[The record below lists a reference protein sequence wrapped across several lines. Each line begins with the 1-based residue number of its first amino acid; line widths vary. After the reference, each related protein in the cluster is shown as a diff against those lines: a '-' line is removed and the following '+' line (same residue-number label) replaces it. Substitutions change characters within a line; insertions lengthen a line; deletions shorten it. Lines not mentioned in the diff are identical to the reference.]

1 MYILLT
7 NDDGYQS
14 EGLLALK
21 QALEQVAEVAVLAP
35 ERNWSACSHSRLL
48 HQPLTVRQAT
58 LADGSAALISD
69 GTPSDCV
76 ALAMMDLLP
85 RRPDLVISGINR
97 GPNMGS
103 DVTYS
108 GTVGAAME
116 GILFGLPAIAISL
129 DAFNDW
135 DFGPAALL
143 AGQLVP
149 IVARQGLPPGVLLN
163 VNVPRGQIHGL
174 RFTRLGRR
182 IYQDKLEMIESDEND
197 GWQRFRLS
205 GTVPTAELL
214 PGTDLAA
221 TAEGYVSIT
230 PLHLDLTEHR
240 LLEEMPGWEWKLPGG

>member
-21 QALEQVAEVAVLAP
+21 QALEQVAEVAALAP

-48 HQPLTVRQAT
+48 HQPLTVRRAT

-76 ALAMMDLLP
+76 ALALMDLLP

-116 GILFGLPAIAISL
+116 GVLFGLPAVAISL
-129 DAFNDW
+129 DAFNGW
-135 DFGPAALL
+135 DFGPAARL
-143 AGQLVP
+143 AQQLVP
-149 IVARQGLPPGVLLN
+149 IIVRQGLPPGVLLN
-163 VNVPRGQIHGL
+163 VNVPQGQIRGL

-182 IYQDKLEMIESDEND
+182 IYQDRLELIESDEND
-197 GWQRFRLS
+197 GWRRFRLS
-205 GTVPTAELL
+205 GALPTAELL

-221 TAEGYVSIT
+221 TAAGYVSIT
-230 PLHLDLTEHR
+230 PLHLDLTEHG
-240 LLEEMPGWEWKLPGG
+240 LLKEMPGWEWELPDH